1 MYVKQIFLRCI
12 TLCLFLFEVKCRLYH
27 PNWCIYF
34 KTIFPG
40 WSFDLSFERSF
51 PLWTLLSFAIW
62 NNSCQT
68 GQLQALILIWFWLSV
83 CVVLD
88 DLNTQMWLI
97 NFSPA
102 PNYGVQRKIR
112 VSGST
117 ECVTNKFGVICPL
130 FLFICPE
137 IYNWMY
143 SFVSV
148 NSAACKPFVEQIQQS
163 YAVTKVLVC
172 LYWPSW
178 TLMNPNTG
186 VGETMVCEWDHGG

>member
-102 PNYGVQRKIR
+102 PNYGVQRKIEFLAPLNVWQINLGLFALYFYSSVPR
-112 VSGST
+112 FTT
-117 ECVTNKFGVICPL
+117 ECTPLSQWILQHASLLWSKYNKAMQLQKCL
-130 FLFICPE
+130 
-137 IYNWMY
+137 
-143 SFVSV
+143 SV
-148 NSAACKPFVEQIQQS
+148 CIGQAGP
-163 YAVTKVLVC
+163 
-172 LYWPSW
+172 
-178 TLMNPNTG
+178 
-186 VGETMVCEWDHGG
+186 